1 MKKSITLIIVLLSI
15 GCSTKKALVTERLYE
30 VLVSKN
36 DGGAP
41 IEFYE
46 ILSEP
51 KEVSMLL
58 ADPDLKKLIQPN
70 DIQKCNYVI
79 INLGGKAQGYYS
91 VKIESVTE
99 TADSIMVKIKKPKPT
114 SDKVNPDN
122 MIYPFTVIKIN
133 SKKPIQFQ

>member
-1 MKKSITLIIVLLSI
+1 MKKSIALIIVLLLIS
-15 GCSTKKALVTERLYE
+15 CSSKKAVVTNRLYE
-30 VLVSKN
+30 VLVTKN

-58 ADPDLKKLIQPN
+58 ADPDLRKLIQPN

-79 INLGGKAQGYYS
+79 LNLGGKAQGFYS
-91 VKIESVTE
+91 IKIESITE
-99 TADSIMVKIKKPKPT
+99 TSDTIVVKIKKPKPT
-114 SDKVNPDN
+114 ADTVNPDN

-133 SKKPIQFQ
+133 SKKPIVFQ